1 MSALVRRAQRA
12 IAVGDSV
19 QGNPAHAARAY
30 ARGLDLLL
38 AHCMLAAAAA
48 CADAQPLEAIALLQR
63 VERAAG
69 RVHAALPIAAAAY
82 QALGHPQI
90 ARAFLNAASS
100 PRALERGVA

>member
-1 MSALVRRAQRA
+1 MVSRSRA

-19 QGNPAHAARAY
+19 QGNPTHAARAY

-38 AHCMLAAAAA
+38 AHCMLAAAAT
-48 CADAQPLEAIALLQR
+48 CADTQPLRALAFLQR

-82 QALGHPQI
+82 QALGQPRI
-90 ARAFLNAASS
+90 ARAFLNAAAR
-100 PRALERGVA
+100 PRALERVVA